1 MTTQYRVAELSTF
14 PWQDQVISRLDTQPA
29 SPTEGQRYL
38 VIATAS
44 GAQWTGQ
51 EGKIAWCSVAGTPG
65 TWSFIDPAEGM
76 TIYSLADHAAYRY
89 DNNSAWVA
97 LTEHTQNT
105 DTGTT
110 SASFQ
115 IDSGNT
121 GPKLV
126 NDSGTMKITESDG
139 STLTP
144 VEVLSVTDGSNSS
157 TPEEIKTAYDT
168 RAVYNAALKCLTFTI

>member
-1 MTTQYRVAELSTF
+1 MTTKYRVAELSTF
-14 PWQDQVISRLDTQPA
+14 PWQQQVISRLDAQPA

-38 VIATAS
+38 VKATAT
-44 GAQWTGQ
+44 GAQWTGKQ
-51 EGKIAWCSVAGTPG
+51 DKIAWCSVAGTPG
-65 TWSFIDPAEGM
+65 TWVFDDPVAGM
-76 TIYSLADHAAYRY
+76 ELWSTADSAFYQYNGA
-89 DNNSAWVA
+89 AWVTVA
-97 LTEHTQNT
+97 AHTQNT

-144 VEVLSVTDGSNSS
+144 VEVSAITDGTYSS
-157 TPEEIKTAYDT
+157 TPADIKSAIG
-168 RAVYNAALKCLTFTI
+168 AMASYNANLKAIIFNL